1 MIRWENR
8 SNVKKAG
15 LIGLACGMLFLTAC
29 GGNKDSGSYDVISQ
43 KKVEEGRT
51 AVTIL
56 VKYAFSI
63 NSFEKAVEEKFP
75 DIDIVQIGNYTPDM
89 GIEEYSRRLEHDDLT
104 DIVMTWPLD
113 AGEEYWADRL
123 LDLSGEDFTSRYKLS
138 MLNNIS
144 RDGTLYYL
152 PGPSQVR
159 GILYNKTLF
168 QENGWEVPGN
178 YEEFTELCKTIEAS
192 GIRSIQLGFENSE
205 VLNTAFTGFNFGS
218 CFSKPEDQQ
227 WIANYNKGTG
237 SFGDHFGPALDVFQQ
252 MTEEGIWKPS
262 DLEIEYSKRETMLYA
277 RECAMVEDSALLARR
292 GHEIS
297 QMGDEF
303 ALMPFFNPGSSNDWA
318 RLYMVCYVGVN
329 KHLAEPENR
338 DKYRQV
344 MKIMDFISTPEGQEA
359 MMADTGAMFSSLN
372 DMDLPDVPEIESL
385 IPVLRAGRYAVF
397 GQLEHGQ
404 EALEEGLAGML
415 RGEKTKED
423 VIQMVDEQNKKP
435 VYKAD
440 PEIYG
445 TAASD
450 FTLIQTG
457 NFITDA
463 MRGQSGAEIALFM
476 DNGKDGLY
484 NGKGLSGRLYK
495 GDVTNVD
502 LKCIL
507 PDLKSPD
514 TGEMR
519 VIKITGENLIETL
532 EKSIVVDNQSGW
544 FYYFSGLSMSYDPAA
559 EPGKRI
565 GTIQTADGHAIDK
578 EKVYTVAIMDTIVP
592 ESFILE
598 SESTG
603 MTVYDVLVKT
613 LEEKQNIEPVEDGR
627 FAAR

>member
-1 MIRWENR
+1 
-8 SNVKKAG
+8 
-15 LIGLACGMLFLTAC
+15 
-29 GGNKDSGSYDVISQ
+29 
-43 KKVEEGRT
+43 
-51 AVTIL
+51 
-56 VKYAFSI
+56 
-63 NSFEKAVEEKFP
+63 
-75 DIDIVQIGNYTPDM
+75 
-89 GIEEYSRRLEHDDLT
+89 
-104 DIVMTWPLD
+104 
-113 AGEEYWADRL
+113 
-123 LDLSGEDFTSRYKLS
+123 
-138 MLNNIS
+138 
-144 RDGTLYYL
+144 
-152 PGPSQVR
+152 
-159 GILYNKTLF
+159 
-168 QENGWEVPGN
+168 
-178 YEEFTELCKTIEAS
+178 
-192 GIRSIQLGFENSE
+192 
-205 VLNTAFTGFNFGS
+205 
-218 CFSKPEDQQ
+218 
-227 WIANYNKGTG
+227 
-237 SFGDHFGPALDVFQQ
+237 
-252 MTEEGIWKPS
+252 
-262 DLEIEYSKRETMLYA
+262 
-277 RECAMVEDSALLARR
+277 
-292 GHEIS
+292 
-297 QMGDEF
+297 
-303 ALMPFFNPGSSNDWA
+303 
-318 RLYMVCYVGVN
+318 
-329 KHLAEPENR
+329 
-338 DKYRQV
+338 
-344 MKIMDFISTPEGQEA
+344 
-359 MMADTGAMFSSLN
+359 MADTGAMFSSLN
-372 DMDLPDVPEIESL
+372 DTDLPDVPEIESL

-397 GQLEHGQ
+397 GQLEYAQ

-435 VYKAD
+435 VHKAD

-519 VIKITGENLIETL
+519 VIKITGENLMETL

-544 FYYFSGLSMSYDPAA
+544 FYYFSGLSMNYDPTA
-559 EPGKRI
+559 EPGKRT
-565 GTIQTADGHAIDK
+565 GTIQTADGKAIDK

-613 LEEKQNIEPVEDGR
+613 LEEKQTIEPVEDGR
-627 FAAR
+627 FVVR

>member
-1 MIRWENR
+1 MIRWEKR
-8 SNVKKAG
+8 SKVKKAG
-15 LIGLACGMLFLTAC
+15 VIGLTCGMLFLTAC

-51 AVTIL
+51 VVTIL

-144 RDGTLYYL
+144 RDGTLFYL

-218 CFSKPEDQQ
+218 CFSKPEDRQ

-262 DLEIEYSKRETMLYA
+262 DLEVEYSKRETMLYA

-297 QMGDEF
+297 IMGDEF
-303 ALMPFFNPGSSNDWA
+303 ALMPFFNPGSNDDWA

-372 DMDLPDVPEIESL
+372 DTDLPDVPEIESL

-397 GQLEHGQ
+397 GQLEYAQ

-423 VIQMVDEQNKKP
+423 VIQMVD
-435 VYKAD
+435 
-440 PEIYG
+440 
-445 TAASD
+445 
-450 FTLIQTG
+450 
-457 NFITDA
+457 
-463 MRGQSGAEIALFM
+463 
-476 DNGKDGLY
+476 
-484 NGKGLSGRLYK
+484 
-495 GDVTNVD
+495 
-502 LKCIL
+502 
-507 PDLKSPD
+507 
-514 TGEMR
+514 
-519 VIKITGENLIETL
+519 
-532 EKSIVVDNQSGW
+532 
-544 FYYFSGLSMSYDPAA
+544 
-559 EPGKRI
+559 
-565 GTIQTADGHAIDK
+565 
-578 EKVYTVAIMDTIVP
+578 
-592 ESFILE
+592 
-598 SESTG
+598 
-603 MTVYDVLVKT
+603 
-613 LEEKQNIEPVEDGR
+613 
-627 FAAR
+627 

>member
-1 MIRWENR
+1 M
-8 SNVKKAG
+8 
-15 LIGLACGMLFLTAC
+15 
-29 GGNKDSGSYDVISQ
+29 
-43 KKVEEGRT
+43 
-51 AVTIL
+51 
-56 VKYAFSI
+56 
-63 NSFEKAVEEKFP
+63 
-75 DIDIVQIGNYTPDM
+75 
-89 GIEEYSRRLEHDDLT
+89 
-104 DIVMTWPLD
+104 
-113 AGEEYWADRL
+113 
-123 LDLSGEDFTSRYKLS
+123 SRYKLS

-144 RDGTLYYL
+144 RDGTLFYL

-168 QENGWEVPGN
+168 QENGWEVPSN
-178 YEEFTELCKTIEAS
+178 YEEFIELCKTIEAS

-205 VLNTAFTGFNFGS
+205 VLNTAFTGFNYGS

-297 QMGDEF
+297 KMGDEF

-397 GQLEHGQ
+397 GQLEHAQ

-435 VYKAD
+435 VHKAD

-463 MRGQSGAEIALFM
+463 MRRQSGAEIALFM

-519 VIKITGENLIETL
+519 VIKMTGENLIETL
-532 EKSIVVDNQSGW
+532 EKSIVVENQSGW

-565 GTIQTADGHAIDK
+565 GTIQTADGKAIDK

-598 SESTG
+598 SVSTG

-613 LEEKQNIEPVEDGR
+613 LKEKQNIEPVEDGR